1 MLPQP
6 RRHIAALLVRR
17 PFHHLLING
26 SRRSDSG
33 VPSPYQL
40 GDELV
45 GHLSTAMDAGDA
57 EQGGDLRVAGLTSPS
72 MGSLPQK
79 GQGFK
84 VLALIS
90 STFLSSVDAELMLA
104 PATLGHMDARLMLD
118 LSALALHIEGE
129 ECERVTS

>member
-1 MLPQP
+1 MQVMPN
-6 RRHIAALLVRR
+6 R
-17 PFHHLLING
+17 
-26 SRRSDSG
+26 
-33 VPSPYQL
+33 
-40 GDELV
+40 
-45 GHLSTAMDAGDA
+45 
-57 EQGGDLRVAGLTSPS
+57 GGDLRVASLTSPS

-90 STFLSSVDAELMLA
+90 STFLSSLTLNLMLA

-129 ECERVTS
+129 EWRTRDIIVAHHIDLLDAGILLSASNITFTSSTS